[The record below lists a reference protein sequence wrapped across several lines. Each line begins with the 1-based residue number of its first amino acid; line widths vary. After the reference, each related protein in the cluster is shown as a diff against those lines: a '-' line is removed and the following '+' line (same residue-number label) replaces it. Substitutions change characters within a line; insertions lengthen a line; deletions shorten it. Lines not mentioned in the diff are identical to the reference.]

1 MRFEHLSPTPF
12 DELNA
17 VLAELVRA
25 LSTLFGDNLLG
36 AYLQGSF
43 AVGNFDERSD
53 VDFMIVTREDITEI
67 NLPALQAL
75 HAAIYERPSRWAQRL
90 EGSYAPVA
98 VLRRWAETP
107 RDPPGLPPRPSNWA
121 DPGTSGSPPRVY
133 PFLFLNNG
141 ANALVRSE
149 HDNTRVVRWV
159 TREKGVVL
167 TGPSPRELIDP
178 VSAEALRGEVR
189 AGLTTFATPWLA
201 DPAKMN
207 KYWLQ
212 AFFMVLYCRMLHT
225 LATGEVAS
233 KKAGTIWAR
242 THLDSRWH
250 ALIERAWNQ
259 RFAPLASWSQPA
271 NPLEVAET
279 LAFMRYAME
288 LARDV

>member
-1 MRFEHLSPTPF
+1 MRLDNLSPTPF
-12 DELNA
+12 AELNA

-25 LSTLFGDNLLG
+25 LNTLLGDNLIG

-43 AVGNFDERSD
+43 AVGDFDERSD
-53 VDFMIVTREDITEI
+53 VDFMIVTREDITES

-75 HAAIYERPSRWAQRL
+75 HAVIYERSSRWAQHL
-90 EGSYAPVA
+90 EGSYAPA
-98 VLRRWAETP
+98 TVLRRWAETP

-133 PFLFLNNG
+133 PFLFLDNG
-141 ANALVRSE
+141 ANVLVRSE

-159 TREKGVVL
+159 TREKGIVL

-178 VSAEALRGEVR
+178 VSAEALCGEVR
-189 AGLTTFATPWLA
+189 EGLTTFAIPWLA

-212 AFFMVLYCRMLHT
+212 AFFVVLYCRMLHT

-233 KKAGTIWAR
+233 KKAGTVWAR
-242 THLDSRWH
+242 THLDSRWQ

-259 RFAPLASWSQPA
+259 RVAPLASWSQPA
-271 NPLEVAET
+271 NPLEVTET
-279 LAFMRYAME
+279 LAFMRYALE
-288 LARDV
+288 YARDV